1 MSAGYDVFP
10 GITQLPVEYD
20 KVKISLLFSKPMTQ
34 RFYWNWIE
42 S

>member
-20 KVKISLLFSKPMTQ
+20 KVKISLLFFKTDDST
-34 RFYWNWIE
+34 ILLE
-42 S
+42 LD